1 MVTLA
6 PNGGTVMADPPNL
19 VITNGFTREQDWLQ
33 GEWNTNDT
41 YNQSYSVDWS
51 EAFSSR
57 LAVDLQFKV
66 DLEDTIRQLD
76 VDDKRVTPSVKFGIR
91 NPVWDMNLSV
101 TDTIEYSNE
110 FNNPRSDEI
119 EYGVDF
125 NLFIEYFPPFKL
137 NLQKLLDKQDN
148 LSDLSEVK
156 VDASSDYNFGEFFAV
171 TLSWKENETD
181 DRLFDNNDIESHD
194 WLFDFTYSQA
204 LNSAIKIDYKSKAS
218 GGSNDTFNNAG
229 ALLLAERNK
238 EYSNKLKLTLS
249 SFPDLESNIELDS
262 EQDMVEDR
270 DTNKINVSVS
280 YLQELVALGTLS
292 ESVQVNNQW
301 VSSPTEDTRDM
312 QFSFTTELAGTP
324 SSLTDYSVKYSLDY
338 SDLINNLDPTASSD
352 TQSDDFDISLTLTP
366 NDSLTLDTSFN
377 WSVERV
383 DGAQTVSAKNL
394 KIEGN
399 LTGDFLD
406 VPNLTFTPALTLA
419 EEKNLVI
426 GTDSNVQDLDL
437 KFLYSWTLPRNM
449 TWELDSTYTLSNSN
463 SQLSR
468 GLDFESGMELVVV
481 DITWLLSLEETSSI
495 DISFDDEED
504 PEWTHE
510 FSVDVSR
517 DLTYHIML
525 DSTYSYSFDDGSDNT
540 DSLEI
545 SLDYGYR
552 SFSLSL
558 GFNRERTFEEASE
571 ISRKFILDMSMTF

>member
-1 MVTLA
+1 
-6 PNGGTVMADPPNL
+6 
-19 VITNGFTREQDWLQ
+19 
-33 GEWNTNDT
+33 
-41 YNQSYSVDWS
+41 
-51 EAFSSR
+51 
-57 LAVDLQFKV
+57 
-66 DLEDTIRQLD
+66 
-76 VDDKRVTPSVKFGIR
+76 
-91 NPVWDMNLSV
+91 
-101 TDTIEYSNE
+101 
-110 FNNPRSDEI
+110 
-119 EYGVDF
+119 
-125 NLFIEYFPPFKL
+125 
-137 NLQKLLDKQDN
+137 
-148 LSDLSEVK
+148 
-156 VDASSDYNFGEFFAV
+156 
-171 TLSWKENETD
+171 
-181 DRLFDNNDIESHD
+181 
-194 WLFDFTYSQA
+194 
-204 LNSAIKIDYKSKAS
+204 
-218 GGSNDTFNNAG
+218 
-229 ALLLAERNK
+229 
-238 EYSNKLKLTLS
+238 
-249 SFPDLESNIELDS
+249 
-262 EQDMVEDR
+262 
-270 DTNKINVSVS
+270 
-280 YLQELVALGTLS
+280 
-292 ESVQVNNQW
+292 
-301 VSSPTEDTRDM
+301 M